1 VSELKLDRP
10 WRKRVN
16 VEILSSE
23 AGRILEKVGQARLQ
37 QGSREVRSRPLL
49 IGVHL
54 LPTRRLLS

>member
-23 AGRILEKVGQARLQ
+23 ARRILEKVGCFVVDGCGLD
-37 QGSREVRSRPLL
+37 L
-49 IGVHL
+49 
-54 LPTRRLLS
+54 

>member
-23 AGRILEKVGQARLQ
+23 ARRILEKVGQARL
-37 QGSREVRSRPLL
+37 
-49 IGVHL
+49 
-54 LPTRRLLS
+54 